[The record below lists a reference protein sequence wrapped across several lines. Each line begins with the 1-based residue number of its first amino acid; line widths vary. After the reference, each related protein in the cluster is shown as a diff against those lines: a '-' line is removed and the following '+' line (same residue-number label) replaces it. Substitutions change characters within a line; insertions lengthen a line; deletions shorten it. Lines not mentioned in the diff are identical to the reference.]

1 MIEKLGEVG
10 MPVTHEDFE
19 YIEHRIY
26 HDYVASADFDMDD
39 PNHAEGE
46 AKRNWTP
53 YEQDMSQ
60 YPEVFHKYQENYAKY
75 DKLKDEFEN
84 ENPMEEQGDE
94 VFRRETPKDMSPWEK
109 KYEDLMPRFTGTSCQ

>member
-26 HDYVASADFDMDD
+26 HDYVASADFDLHDE
-39 PNHAEGE
+39 NHAAGE
-46 AKRNWTP
+46 HKKTWTP

-60 YPEVFHKYQENYAKY
+60 YPEIFQKY
-75 DKLKDEFEN
+75 
-84 ENPMEEQGDE
+84 
-94 VFRRETPKDMSPWEK
+94 
-109 KYEDLMPRFTGTSCQ
+109 